1 MRQVVTPQLLDDSRK
16 LAQSLAAAAGVKL
29 GAIRSISDSA
39 GIVGGIGV
47 PTAAARNG
55 DFSAILG
62 ALPSIVSYPLPSSTQ
77 YTFSI
82 NVVFA
87 VAP

>member
-1 MRQVVTPQLLDDSRK
+1 MRQVVMPQLLDDSLK

-29 GAIRSISDSA
+29 GAIRSISDSP

-55 DFSAILG
+55 DFSKIVIYDPLTG
-62 ALPSIVSYPLPSSTQ
+62 GTPSLPSNAQ
-77 YTFSI
+77 YTFYL

-87 VAP
+87 AQ